1 MRINHGK
8 KPVRTLCFEDAAAF
22 NHALDTD
29 KALQN
34 GMQKLAEQIPHITE
48 ADYIAG
54 ILRLF
59 RNAGLKLSAQEF
71 RTLLLLRKKTD
82 QMLLEEAKEKGTA
95 VSIEENRTDDAPK

>member
-8 KPVRTLCFEDAAAF
+8 KSVRTLHFKDAAAF
-22 NHALDTD
+22 NHLLDTD

-34 GMQKLAEQIPHITE
+34 GMQELAEQIPHITE

-59 RNAGLKLSAQEF
+59 RNAGLELSKQEF

-82 QMLLEEAKEKGTA
+82 QMLLETAEKNQQT
-95 VSIEENRTDDAPK
+95 S

>member
-8 KPVRTLCFEDAAAF
+8 KPVRNLCFEGAAAF
-22 NHALDTD
+22 NHALDID
-29 KALQN
+29 KALQK
-34 GMQKLAEQIPHITE
+34 GMQELAEQILHIAV

-59 RNAGLKLSAQEF
+59 RNAGLELSKQEF

-82 QMLLEEAKEKGTA
+82 QMLLETAEKNQQT
-95 VSIEENRTDDAPK
+95 S